1 MRQEGLSLPP
11 TPEDIERVELVLRE
25 LSQLRTS
32 TDAIMSLVADHA
44 FAGFTRAAALSLSR
58 HLTEAAALCRRCEH
72 GLNRC
77 NPRAA
82 MAIEDE
88 ERRNIAFE
96 MRQAADH
103 YVQVATA
110 ARSVLRQVPRSG
122 GGQPLREGGQGGE
135 WAARGPVG
143 VHQPEQVANAWS
155 ELFELPSP
163 APAPPAAAPLSS
175 AAAFDAATFS
185 PPRRPGESAGDV
197 GSSVAPSSVHGSVP
211 GAPTV
216 PATQGGPSSPLSPS
230 APLSL
235 WKARQTTPGLASV
248 TPCVLTPCALGSE
261 DESTRAVDG
270 FDALALSTASRT
282 PAAAA
287 SASACANGSR
297 LQPRGAVSTNGHGLD
312 VPSPMGASG
321 VGTDLTMA
329 EGDQTTQRA
338 MALNDE
344 LIEERSGALKAV
356 AAEVHALN
364 ELFVELGHVVAVQGH
379 GVHEAA
385 GLAHDVYDD
394 VAAAKEELEQAER
407 DQFKGCTLS

>member
-32 TDAIMSLVADHA
+32 TNAIMSLVADHA
-44 FAGFTRAAALSLSR
+44 FAGFTRAAAVSLSG

-88 ERRNIAFE
+88 EGRNIAFE

-122 GGQPLREGGQGGE
+122 GGQPLREGGQCGE

-175 AAAFDAATFS
+175 PAAFNAAPLS
-185 PPRRPGESAGDV
+185 PPRRAAESAGDV
-197 GSSVAPSSVHGSVP
+197 GSSGATCSAP

-230 APLSL
+230 APV
-235 WKARQTTPGLASV
+235 R
-248 TPCVLTPCALGSE
+248 
-261 DESTRAVDG
+261 
-270 FDALALSTASRT
+270 ASR
-282 PAAAA
+282 A
-287 SASACANGSR
+287 
-297 LQPRGAVSTNGHGLD
+297 
-312 VPSPMGASG
+312 
-321 VGTDLTMA
+321 
-329 EGDQTTQRA
+329 
-338 MALNDE
+338 
-344 LIEERSGALKAV
+344 
-356 AAEVHALN
+356 
-364 ELFVELGHVVAVQGH
+364 
-379 GVHEAA
+379 
-385 GLAHDVYDD
+385 
-394 VAAAKEELEQAER
+394 
-407 DQFKGCTLS
+407 